1 MKRHTIKVREL
12 AILFLTVL
20 MLVMLPAC
28 TSTPEPVSE
37 PESGTILSGYAPK
50 DGSQIT
56 VTLAPTASSVVMLK
70 DNSNRT
76 LISFY
81 VRAGETATVDVP
93 AEKMYVQFA
102 SGKNWYGE
110 DNLFGKETIYR
121 KDNELTDFT
130 QYTWEYE
137 LDPMSDGEFD
147 HTDDSGDLDN
157 FVENNFGNLD
167 GQWIDVNLKDGS
179 SILNVSALAFTKT
192 VYNCTSMTVNMN
204 VTMNAGTSC
213 KDWQN
218 WGRNGDTFVKIG
230 KIYLPNGDGYVSQT
244 INFASPVT
252 FDAIAVTPTIVGGYS
267 WSLGLSITDV
277 QTK

>member
-213 KDWQN
+213 KDWQI

>member
-20 MLVMLPAC
+20 MLIMLPAC

-213 KDWQN
+213 KDWQI

>member
-167 GQWIDVNLKDGS
+167 GQWIDVNLKNGS

-213 KDWQN
+213 KDWQI

>member
-93 AEKMYVQFA
+93 TEKMYVQFA

-213 KDWQN
+213 KDWQI